1 MITGDELK
9 QEAKAILPLA
19 LEEAK
24 LAWYQA
30 GNYNDDWLSSAEEI
44 ANLFVG
50 RIDALTPP
58 NPQYTR
64 MAELAAELIY
74 MSWHHEEELSETLGL
89 LKRVPSDN
97 ISVRDIRGICRIHDF
112 YRAVIDDHEY
122 SMKTVDE
129 KPVVTWCDYDNN
141 WRTITPNILIEAL
154 QNYREELENASTPKP

>member
-30 GNYNDDWLSSAEEI
+30 GNYNDDWLTSAEEI
-44 ANLFVG
+44 SHLFAAF
-50 RIDALTPP
+50 IDAPTPP
-58 NPQYTR
+58 NPRYTR

-74 MSWHHEEELSETLGL
+74 MSWYHEEELSYSLGL
-89 LKRVPSDN
+89 LKREPSDN
-97 ISVRDIRGICRIHDF
+97 ISLRDIKGICRIHDF

-122 SMKTVDE
+122 SLSSAADR
-129 KPVVTWCDYDNN
+129 PIVTWCDYDNN
-141 WRTITPNILIEAL
+141 ETTINPNILIEAL
-154 QNYREELENASTPKP
+154 QHYREQLENASTPKP